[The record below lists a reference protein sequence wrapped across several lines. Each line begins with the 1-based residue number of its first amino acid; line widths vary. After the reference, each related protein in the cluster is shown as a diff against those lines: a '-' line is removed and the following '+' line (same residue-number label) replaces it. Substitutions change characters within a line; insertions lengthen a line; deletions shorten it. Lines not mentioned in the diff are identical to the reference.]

1 MHAFA
6 EAVRALEGHLAG
18 EYDETL
24 VTRESALRAT
34 RIASSIS
41 ASDEDLVFS
50 HLLGQIRSTTVDLLR
65 TTGIDR
71 DEAITRMLAA
81 AADGRAGMA

>member
-6 EAVRALEGHLAG
+6 EAVQALEGHLAG

-34 RIASSIS
+34 RIASSIR
-41 ASDEDLVFS
+41 ARDDDLVFM
-50 HLLGQIRSTTVDLLR
+50 HLLGQVRSTTVDLLR
-65 TTGIDR
+65 STGIER

-81 AADGRAGMA
+81 VADGRAGMA